1 VTLLRGIDRL
11 LVRVETVLLVL
22 FLGTMTLLAFAQ
34 VVMRNFFGVGFLWGD
49 PLIRQMVL
57 WAGFIG
63 AAVAASEDRHIS
75 IDALT
80 KFFSPRLKSLVKVL
94 TSLAAAVITW
104 YLASA
109 ALTFLADERGTSSTI
124 IEGLPSWI
132 GLLIIPAGYVLI
144 SVHFVIVALQ
154 NGVAVLRP
162 GDPARKEGI

>member
-1 VTLLRGIDRL
+1 MRLLRGIDRL

-22 FLGTMTLLAFAQ
+22 FLGTMVLLAFAQ
-34 VVMRNFFGVGFLWGD
+34 VVMRNFLGAGFLWGD

-63 AAVAASEDRHIS
+63 AAVATSEDRHIS

-80 KFFSPRLKSLVKVL
+80 KFFPPRLKSLVKVL

-132 GLLIIPAGYVLI
+132 GLLVIPAGYVLI
-144 SVHFVIVALQ
+144 AVHFVIVALQ

-162 GDPARKEGI
+162 GDPAQKEGI